1 MPNEVP
7 SSSESEIYDIET
19 LSPQSKVRHI
29 LEIFDLGE
37 DKEANEIRKNKF
49 LKLIER
55 YWEQKARS
63 KVMDLNQ
70 ISDSESDRAKTHNQ
84 IMEIIRSMSIS
95 TGLNPSQRKL
105 TEYLSADRKRVTIMV
120 DGYFSNY
127 NSANS
132 NQQSPIAMAR
142 RGEGPFQFSGSKD
155 DDR

>member
-84 IMEIIRSMSIS
+84 IMEIIRSMSII
-95 TGLNPSQRKL
+95 NRP
-105 TEYLSADRKRVTIMV
+105 
-120 DGYFSNY
+120 
-127 NSANS
+127 
-132 NQQSPIAMAR
+132 
-142 RGEGPFQFSGSKD
+142 
-155 DDR
+155 